1 MQGSRLQGEMRKLDR
16 ADSVEFVAL
25 DAACMFVFVANVDA
39 HEKKG
44 KSVVCV
50 TAAALVAS
58 TLTSVLGGH

>member
-1 MQGSRLQGEMRKLDR
+1 MRKLDR

-25 DAACMFVFVANVDA
+25 EAACMFVFVANVDA